1 MPAVLDAYC
10 KWNARAPTGRVNRL
24 VRKLSA
30 RLAGAGGGLGVAR
43 VKYLTQARARS
54 TYGRTGFGKGYC
66 WSWGTLRS
74 APPPAC
80 SLFLPPTSEPLAAPA
95 NEKQVKARPPT
106 FAAFL
111 GGRDEVQPH
120 AARFLANAIRE
131 SLGFEGVPVR
141 ILFRYKTTEDGR
153 RRTPHAAA
161 GAGRWQHRR
170 SGGAAAPAGGR
181 FGDGPGR
188 APGRGRLSRARAP
201 RICCRPRQ
209 RAGGARRAAAAELWR
224 SLEHRRRATGRHAP
238 AVRVAAV
245 GQGRVARAVAAA
257 ARRPGRGTAR
267 RVMFRKPC

>member
-111 GGRDEVQPH
+111 GGRDEVPPH

-188 APGRGRLSRARAP
+188 APGEGGFRERVRRAFAAVRGSGPEERGG
-201 RICCRPRQ
+201 RPPPSF
-209 RAGGARRAAAAELWR
+209 GARSSTGAG
-224 SLEHRRRATGRHAP
+224 RRADTRRLFESPPSGRGASRERSP
-238 AVRVAAV
+238 PLR
-245 GQGRVARAVAAA
+245 GGRGA
-257 ARRPGRGTAR
+257 ARRGG
-267 RVMFRKPC
+267 